1 MANAGNNLAMLSP
14 AERLA
19 VSADLSACLIRWE
32 VRTMT
37 GKDRQR
43 VAKLLLEKHS
53 AEMQPLI
60 AKALEARAKGN
71 SRSGGGK

>member
-1 MANAGNNLAMLSP
+1 MSAGSNLAMLSP

-32 VRTMT
+32 VRTLT
-37 GKDRQR
+37 GKDRQILAR
-43 VAKLLLEKHS
+43 ELLQKHS

-60 AKALEARAKGN
+60 AKALEARAKLN
-71 SRSGGGK
+71 SRSETGK

>member
-14 AERLA
+14 AEKRA
-19 VSADLSACLIRWE
+19 VFADLSACLIRWK
-32 VRTMT
+32 VRDLT

-43 VAKLLLEKHS
+43 VARELLQKHS

-60 AKALEARAKGN
+60 EKALEARAKLN
-71 SRSGGGK
+71 SRSGTGK

>member
-1 MANAGNNLAMLSP
+1 VANVSYNLATLSD

-19 VSADLSACLIRWE
+19 VYADLSACLIRWK
-32 VRTMT
+32 VRDLT

-43 VAKLLLEKHS
+43 VARELLQKHS

-60 AKALEARAKGN
+60 QEALTRRANGSVKQ
-71 SRSGGGK
+71 KPV